1 MDYKNYNP
9 RAAALAQA
17 RTLLTDAVKAAVAD
31 GTLPEAALPDFIVE
45 IPADV
50 KNGDIASNVAMA
62 GARAFHKAPRQ
73 IAEAITAK
81 LQLDGSLFDRFEV
94 AGPGFINLFL
104 GQDWFTSVVR
114 AAVANPEY
122 GRTDAGAGK
131 KYNVEFVSANPTG
144 PMHMGNARGGAL
156 GDGLAACLDWAG
168 YDVTR
173 EFYINDAGNQIEKFG
188 KSLAIRYLQLYKGE
202 DACPLPEECYQGAD
216 IIARAK
222 EFAEVHGDAYVN
234 KDFDELKKAIV
245 ADALPKNIAGLQRD
259 LGKYRI
265 QYDVWFHESDLHS
278 SGAVKAVVDKL
289 LESGA
294 CYKAEDGAI
303 MYRSAQ
309 YAAKYG
315 VVNKRKTDDG
325 SEEEAKDEV
334 LVRANG
340 IPTYFAADIA
350 YHYNKLAV
358 RGFDKAIDV
367 WGADHHGHV
376 ARMKGAMDAIGL
388 DGSRLDIVLMQMV
401 NLMRDGKPVRMSKR
415 TGKAITL
422 TDLLDEVP
430 IDSAR
435 FFFNQRESSSTLDF
449 DLDLAVRNDS
459 ENPVY
464 YVQYAHARICSV
476 LKKLE
481 SEGVK
486 FEGADAV
493 DASVLTG
500 VVNKRKTDD
509 GSEEEAKDEVLVR
522 ANGIPTY
529 FAADIAYH
537 YNKLAVRGFDKAIDV
552 WGADHHGHV
561 ARMKGAM
568 DAIGLDGSRLDIV
581 LMQMVNL
588 MRDGKPV
595 RMSKRTGKAITLTD
609 LLDEVPIDS
618 ARFFFNQR
626 ESSSTLDFDLDLAV
640 RNDSENPVY
649 YVQYAHARICSVLKK
664 LESEGVKFEGADA
677 VDASVL
683 TDPAEQALIRL
694 LAAFP
699 AEITAAAEKYDPARI
714 TRYCIDVASAYHRF
728 YNACRI
734 LDAEGAVQQGRI
746 ALCLAVRGVIHNIL
760 TMFKVT
766 APETM

>member
-17 RTLLTDAVKAAVAD
+17 RTLLTDAGKAAVAD

-245 ADALPKNIAGLQRD
+245 ADALPKNIEGLQRD

-289 LESGA
+289 LETGA

-376 ARMKGAMDAIGL
+376 ARMKGALEAIGI
-388 DGSRLDIVLMQMV
+388 DPNRLDVILMQLV
-401 NLMRDGKPVRMSKR
+401 RLVSGGEVVRMSKR

-422 TDLLDEVP
+422 TDLLDDIPV
-430 IDSAR
+430 DAAR
-435 FFFNQRESSSTLDF
+435 FLFNLREPGSQMEF
-449 DLDLAVRNDS
+449 DLDLAVEQS
-459 ENPVY
+459 AQNPVY
-464 YVQYAHARICSV
+464 YCQYAHARICSI
-476 LKKLE
+476 LKKLA
-481 SEGVK
+481 SEGVAPR
-486 FEGADAV
+486 EC
-493 DASVLTG
+493 TG
-500 VVNKRKTDD
+500 QELCLLATP
-509 GSEEEAKDEVLVR
+509 EER
-522 ANGIPTY
+522 
-529 FAADIAYH
+529 
-537 YNKLAVRGFDKAIDV
+537 
-552 WGADHHGHV
+552 
-561 ARMKGAM
+561 
-568 DAIGLDGSRLDIV
+568 
-581 LMQMVNL
+581 
-588 MRDGKPV
+588 
-595 RMSKRTGKAITLTD
+595 
-609 LLDEVPIDS
+609 
-618 ARFFFNQR
+618 
-626 ESSSTLDFDLDLAV
+626 
-640 RNDSENPVY
+640 
-649 YVQYAHARICSVLKK
+649 
-664 LESEGVKFEGADA
+664 
-677 VDASVL
+677 
-683 TDPAEQALIRL
+683 ALIRH
-694 LAAFP
+694 LAALTD
-699 AEITAAAEKYDPARI
+699 EIVLSAKNYDPARI
-714 TRYCIDVASAYHRF
+714 TRYVIELATLFHKF
-728 YNACRI
+728 YNACRVRVEDEA
-734 LDAEGAVQQGRI
+734 LMQARI
-746 ALCLAVRGVIHNIL
+746 YLCICVRDTIRNIL
-760 TMFKVT
+760 EMLKIMV
-766 APETM
+766 PESM

>member
-9 RAAALAQA
+9 RQAALTEA
-17 RTLLTDAVKAAVAD
+17 RALLTDAAKAAVAD
-31 GTLPEAALPDFIVE
+31 GTLPAAELPDFIVE

-50 KNGDIASNVAMA
+50 KNGDVASNIAMA

-81 LQLDGSLFDRFEV
+81 LDLNGTLFSGV
-94 AGPGFINLFL
+94 NIAGPGFINLFL

-114 AAVANPEY
+114 AACANPEY

-173 EFYINDAGNQIEKFG
+173 EFYINDAGNQ
-188 KSLAIRYLQLYKGE
+188 SLAIRYLQLYKGE
-202 DACPLPEECYQGAD
+202 EACPLPEECYQGAD
-216 IIARAK
+216 IIQRAK
-222 EFAEVHGDAYVN
+222 EFAEVHGDSYVN
-234 KDFDELKKAIV
+234 ADFEELKEALI

-265 QYDVWFHESDLHS
+265 DYDVWFHESDLHK
-278 SGAVKAVVDKL
+278 SGAVQAVVDKL
-289 LESGA
+289 LEIGA

-315 VVNKRKTDDG
+315 VVNKKKADDG

-388 DGSRLDIVLMQMV
+388 DGNRLDIVLMQMV

-481 SEGVK
+481 SEGIT
-486 FEGADAV
+486 FNGV
-493 DASVLTG
+493 DG
-500 VVNKRKTDD
+500 
-509 GSEEEAKDEVLVR
+509 
-522 ANGIPTY
+522 
-529 FAADIAYH
+529 
-537 YNKLAVRGFDKAIDV
+537 
-552 WGADHHGHV
+552 
-561 ARMKGAM
+561 
-568 DAIGLDGSRLDIV
+568 
-581 LMQMVNL
+581 
-588 MRDGKPV
+588 
-595 RMSKRTGKAITLTD
+595 
-609 LLDEVPIDS
+609 
-618 ARFFFNQR
+618 
-626 ESSSTLDFDLDLAV
+626 
-640 RNDSENPVY
+640 
-649 YVQYAHARICSVLKK
+649 
-664 LESEGVKFEGADA
+664 

-699 AEITAAAEKYDPARI
+699 AEIVAAADKYDPARI

-734 LDAEGAVQQGRI
+734 MGTEGAVQQGRI
-746 ALCLAVRGVIHNIL
+746 ALCLAVRGVIRNIL
-760 TMFKVT
+760 TMFKVSV
-766 APETM
+766 PETM

>member
-1 MDYKNYNP
+1 MDYQNYNP
-9 RAAALAQA
+9 RLAALTEA
-17 RTLLTDAVKAAVAD
+17 RTLLTDAVKAAMAD
-31 GTLPEAALPDFIVE
+31 GTLPEADLPDFIVE

-50 KNGDIASNVAMA
+50 KNGDVASNLAMA
-62 GARAFHKAPRQ
+62 GARVFRKAPRQ

-81 LQLDGSLFDRFEV
+81 LDLNGSLFAGVDI

-104 GQDWFTSVVR
+104 GKEWFTSVLR
-114 AAVANPEY
+114 AACQNPEY

-131 KYNVEFVSANPTG
+131 RYNVEFVSANPTG

-156 GDGLAACLDWAG
+156 GDCLAACLDWAG

-202 DACPLPEECYQGAD
+202 EACPLPAECYQGAD
-216 IIARAK
+216 IVQRAK

-234 KDFDELKKAIV
+234 ADFEELKKAIV

-265 QYDVWFHESDLHS
+265 QYDVWFHESDLHK
-278 SGAVKAVVDKL
+278 SGAVQAVVDKL
-289 LESGA
+289 LETGA

-315 VVNKRKTDDG
+315 VANKRKTEDG

-388 DGSRLDIVLMQMV
+388 NGEQLDVVLMQMV

-435 FFFNQRESSSTLDF
+435 FFFNQRESTSTLDF

-464 YVQYAHARICSV
+464 YVQYAHARICSL
-476 LKKLE
+476 LKKME
-481 SEGVK
+481 EQ
-486 FEGADAV
+486 
-493 DASVLTG
+493 G
-500 VVNKRKTDD
+500 VVFQ
-509 GSEEEAKDEVLVR
+509 GAE
-522 ANGIPTY
+522 GID
-529 FAADIAYH
+529 AA
-537 YNKLAVRGFDKAIDV
+537 
-552 WGADHHGHV
+552 
-561 ARMKGAM
+561 
-568 DAIGLDGSRLDIV
+568 
-581 LMQMVNL
+581 
-588 MRDGKPV
+588 
-595 RMSKRTGKAITLTD
+595 
-609 LLDEVPIDS
+609 
-618 ARFFFNQR
+618 
-626 ESSSTLDFDLDLAV
+626 
-640 RNDSENPVY
+640 
-649 YVQYAHARICSVLKK
+649 
-664 LESEGVKFEGADA
+664 
-677 VDASVL
+677 VL
-683 TDPAEQALIRL
+683 TDPSEQALIRL

-699 AEITAAAEKYDPARI
+699 AEIVAAADKYDPARI
-714 TRYCIDVASAYHRF
+714 TRYCIDVATAFHRF

-734 LDAEGAVQQGRI
+734 LDAEGAVQQSRI
-746 ALCLAVRGVIHNIL
+746 ALCLGVRGVIHNIL
-760 TMFKVT
+760 TMFKVN
-766 APETM
+766 APESM

>member
-1 MDYKNYNP
+1 MDYQNYNP
-9 RAAALAQA
+9 RLAALTEA
-17 RTLLTDAVKAAVAD
+17 RTLLTDAAKAAMAD
-31 GTLPEAALPDFIVE
+31 GTLPEADLPDFIVE

-50 KNGDIASNVAMA
+50 KNGDVASNLAMA
-62 GARAFHKAPRQ
+62 GARVFRKAPRQ

-81 LQLDGSLFDRFEV
+81 LDLNGSLFAGVDI

-104 GQDWFTSVVR
+104 GKEWFTSVLR
-114 AAVANPEY
+114 AACQNPEY

-131 KYNVEFVSANPTG
+131 RYNVEFVSANPTG

-156 GDGLAACLDWAG
+156 GDCLAACLDWAG

-202 DACPLPEECYQGAD
+202 EACPLPAECYQGAD
-216 IIARAK
+216 IVQRAK

-234 KDFDELKKAIV
+234 ADFEDLKKAIV

-265 QYDVWFHESDLHS
+265 QYDVWFHESDLHK
-278 SGAVKAVVDKL
+278 SGAVQAVVDKL
-289 LESGA
+289 LETGA

-315 VVNKRKTDDG
+315 VANKRKTEDG

-334 LVRANG
+334 LVRSNG

-388 DGSRLDIVLMQMV
+388 NGEQLDVVLMQMV

-435 FFFNQRESSSTLDF
+435 FFFNQRESTSTLDF

-464 YVQYAHARICSV
+464 YVQYAHARICSL
-476 LKKLE
+476 LKKME
-481 SEGVK
+481 EQ
-486 FEGADAV
+486 
-493 DASVLTG
+493 G
-500 VVNKRKTDD
+500 VVFQGAEDID
-509 GSEEEAKDEVLVR
+509 
-522 ANGIPTY
+522 
-529 FAADIAYH
+529 AA
-537 YNKLAVRGFDKAIDV
+537 
-552 WGADHHGHV
+552 
-561 ARMKGAM
+561 
-568 DAIGLDGSRLDIV
+568 
-581 LMQMVNL
+581 
-588 MRDGKPV
+588 
-595 RMSKRTGKAITLTD
+595 
-609 LLDEVPIDS
+609 
-618 ARFFFNQR
+618 
-626 ESSSTLDFDLDLAV
+626 
-640 RNDSENPVY
+640 
-649 YVQYAHARICSVLKK
+649 
-664 LESEGVKFEGADA
+664 
-677 VDASVL
+677 VL
-683 TDPAEQALIRL
+683 TDPSEQALIRL

-699 AEITAAAEKYDPARI
+699 AEIVAAADKYDPARI
-714 TRYCIDVASAYHRF
+714 TRYCIDVATAFHRF
-728 YNACRI
+728 YNTCRI
-734 LDAEGAVQQGRI
+734 LDAEGAVQQSRI
-746 ALCLAVRGVIHNIL
+746 ALCLGVRGVIHNIL
-760 TMFKVT
+760 TMFKVNT
-766 APETM
+766 PESM

>member
-1 MDYKNYNP
+1 MDYQNYNP
-9 RAAALAQA
+9 RLAALTEA
-17 RTLLTDAVKAAVAD
+17 RTLLTNAAKAAMAD
-31 GTLPEAALPDFIVE
+31 GTLPEADLQDFIVE

-50 KNGDIASNVAMA
+50 KNGDVASNLAMT
-62 GARAFHKAPRQ
+62 GARAFRKAPRQ

-81 LQLDGSLFDRFEV
+81 LDLTDTLFSRVEI

-104 GQDWFTSVVR
+104 GQAWFTSVLR
-114 AAVANPEY
+114 AACQNPEY
-122 GRTDAGAGK
+122 GRTNAGAGK
-131 KYNVEFVSANPTG
+131 RYNVEFVSANPTG

-156 GDGLAACLDWAG
+156 GDCLSACLDWAG

-202 DACPLPEECYQGAD
+202 EACPLPAECYQGAD
-216 IIARAK
+216 IIQRAK

-234 KDFDELKKAIV
+234 ADFEELKKAIV

-265 QYDVWFHESDLHS
+265 QYDVWFHESDLHKN
-278 SGAVKAVVDKL
+278 GAVQAVVDKL
-289 LESGA
+289 LETGA

-315 VVNKRKTDDG
+315 VANKRKTEDG

-358 RGFDKAIDV
+358 RGFDKSIDV

-388 DGSRLDIVLMQMV
+388 NGEQLDVVLMQMV

-435 FFFNQRESSSTLDF
+435 FFFNQRESTSTLDF

-464 YVQYAHARICSV
+464 YVQYAHARICSL
-476 LKKLE
+476 LKKME
-481 SEGVK
+481 EQGVVFQGAEGV
-486 FEGADAV
+486 DA
-493 DASVLTG
+493 
-500 VVNKRKTDD
+500 
-509 GSEEEAKDEVLVR
+509 
-522 ANGIPTY
+522 
-529 FAADIAYH
+529 AA
-537 YNKLAVRGFDKAIDV
+537 L
-552 WGADHHGHV
+552 
-561 ARMKGAM
+561 
-568 DAIGLDGSRLDIV
+568 
-581 LMQMVNL
+581 Q
-588 MRDGKPV
+588 
-595 RMSKRTGKAITLTD
+595 
-609 LLDEVPIDS
+609 
-618 ARFFFNQR
+618 
-626 ESSSTLDFDLDLAV
+626 
-640 RNDSENPVY
+640 
-649 YVQYAHARICSVLKK
+649 
-664 LESEGVKFEGADA
+664 
-677 VDASVL
+677 
-683 TDPAEQALIRL
+683 DPSEQALLRL

-699 AEITAAAEKYDPARI
+699 AEIVAAADKYDPARI
-714 TRYCIDVASAYHRF
+714 TRYCIDVATAFHRF

-734 LDAEGAVQQGRI
+734 LDAEGTVQQSRI
-746 ALCLAVRGVIHNIL
+746 ALCLGVRSVIHNIL
-760 TMFKVT
+760 TMFKIN
-766 APETM
+766 APESM

>member
-1 MDYKNYNP
+1 MCIRDRPKAEYHHQRKVYPVAAIHGGDEYRIADTGAYRLPAAGKGYKQRGFFIMTDFEKTYQNYNP
-9 RAAALAQA
+9 RAAALAEA
-17 RTLLTDAVKAAVAD
+17 RALLTEAAKAAMAD
-31 GTLPEAALPDFIVE
+31 GTLPEAELPAFIVE
-45 IPADV
+45 IPADT
-50 KNGDIASNVAMA
+50 KNGDIASNLAMA
-62 GARAFHKAPRQ
+62 GARTWRKAPKM
-73 IAEAITAK
+73 IADALLAHLPSIEHSVFAK
-81 LQLDGSLFDRFEV
+81 VEV

-104 GQDWFTSVVR
+104 APSFWASVVLG
-114 AAVANPEY
+114 ACSNKEY
-122 GRTDAGAGK
+122 GRTDHGKGA

-156 GDGLAACLDWAG
+156 GDCLAAVLDWSG

-173 EFYINDAGNQIEKFG
+173 EFYINDAGNQIQKFG

-202 DACPLPEECYQGAD
+202 EAVPLPEECYQGAD

-222 EFAEVHGDAYVN
+222 EFAEIHGDSYVD
-234 KDFDELKKAIV
+234 KDFEELKDALI

-265 QYDVWFHESDLHS
+265 TYDVWFHESDLHK
-278 SGAVKAVVDKL
+278 SGAVDDVIKILMDK
-289 LESGA
+289 GA

-309 YAAKYG
+309 YASKYG
-315 VVNKRKTDDG
+315 VVNRKKDENADG
-325 SEEEAKDEV
+325 EEEAKDEV

-358 RGFDKAIDV
+358 RGFDRAIDI

-376 ARMKGAMDAIGL
+376 ARMKGAMDAVGL
-388 DGSRLDIVLMQMV
+388 DGTKLDVVLMQMV

-481 SEGVK
+481 AAGVT
-486 FEGADAV
+486 FEGADAL
-493 DASVLTG
+493 DASL
-500 VVNKRKTDD
+500 
-509 GSEEEAKDEVLVR
+509 
-522 ANGIPTY
+522 
-529 FAADIAYH
+529 
-537 YNKLAVRGFDKAIDV
+537 
-552 WGADHHGHV
+552 
-561 ARMKGAM
+561 
-568 DAIGLDGSRLDIV
+568 
-581 LMQMVNL
+581 
-588 MRDGKPV
+588 
-595 RMSKRTGKAITLTD
+595 
-609 LLDEVPIDS
+609 
-618 ARFFFNQR
+618 
-626 ESSSTLDFDLDLAV
+626 
-640 RNDSENPVY
+640 
-649 YVQYAHARICSVLKK
+649 
-664 LESEGVKFEGADA
+664 
-677 VDASVL
+677 L
-683 TDPAEQALIRL
+683 TDPSEQALLRL
-694 LAAFP
+694 LSAFP
-699 AEITAAAEKYDPARI
+699 AEIAAAAEKYDPARI
-714 TRYCIDVASAYHRF
+714 TRYVIDIATAFHRF

-734 LDAEGAVQQGRI
+734 LEADPAVRQCRM
-746 ALCLAVRGVIHNIL
+746 ALCLAVRSVIRNVL

-766 APETM
+766 VPESM

>member
-9 RAAALAQA
+9 RQAALTEA
-17 RTLLTDAVKAAVAD
+17 RALLTDAAKAAVAD
-31 GTLPEAALPDFIVE
+31 GTLPAADLPDFIVE

-50 KNGDIASNVAMA
+50 KNGDVASNIAMA

-81 LQLDGSLFDRFEV
+81 LDLNGTLFAGVEI

-114 AAVANPEY
+114 AACANPEY

-188 KSLAIRYLQLYKGE
+188 KSLAVRYLQLYKGE
-202 DACPLPEECYQGAD
+202 EAYPLPEECYQGAD
-216 IIARAK
+216 IIQRAK
-222 EFAEVHGDAYVN
+222 EFAEVHGDSYVN
-234 KDFDELKKAIV
+234 ADFDELKKVII

-265 QYDVWFHESDLHS
+265 DYDVWFHESDLHK
-278 SGAVKAVVDKL
+278 SGAVQAVVDKL
-289 LESGA
+289 LEIGA

-315 VVNKRKTDDG
+315 VVNKKKADDG

-481 SEGVK
+481 SEGITFNGVD
-486 FEGADAV
+486 GV
-493 DASVLTG
+493 DA
-500 VVNKRKTDD
+500 
-509 GSEEEAKDEVLVR
+509 A
-522 ANGIPTY
+522 
-529 FAADIAYH
+529 
-537 YNKLAVRGFDKAIDV
+537 
-552 WGADHHGHV
+552 
-561 ARMKGAM
+561 
-568 DAIGLDGSRLDIV
+568 
-581 LMQMVNL
+581 
-588 MRDGKPV
+588 
-595 RMSKRTGKAITLTD
+595 
-609 LLDEVPIDS
+609 
-618 ARFFFNQR
+618 
-626 ESSSTLDFDLDLAV
+626 
-640 RNDSENPVY
+640 
-649 YVQYAHARICSVLKK
+649 
-664 LESEGVKFEGADA
+664 
-677 VDASVL
+677 VL

-699 AEITAAAEKYDPARI
+699 AEIVAAADKYDPARI

-734 LDAEGAVQQGRI
+734 KGEADDVANARL
-746 ALCLAVRGVIHNIL
+746 LLAAATRQVLANGLTIL
-760 TMFKVT
+760 GLSK
-766 APETM
+766 PEKM

>member
-1 MDYKNYNP
+1 MEHENAYANYNP
-9 RAAALAQA
+9 RAIALTQA
-17 RTLLTDAVKAAVAD
+17 RTLLMDAAKAAMSA
-31 GTLPEAALPDFIVE
+31 GALPQAELPEFVVE

-50 KNGDIASNVAMA
+50 KNGDVAANLAMV

-73 IAEAITAK
+73 IAEAITD
-81 LQLDGSLFDRFEV
+81 QLDLTGTLFAGVEV

-104 GQDWFTSVVR
+104 GEDWFTAVVH
-114 AAVANPEY
+114 AACVNPEY
-122 GRTDAGAGK
+122 GRTDAGAGSK
-131 KYNVEFVSANPTG
+131 VNVEFVSANPTG

-216 IIARAK
+216 IIAHAK
-222 EFAEVHGDAYVN
+222 AFAACNGDRYVN
-234 KDFDELKKAIV
+234 EDFETLKRALV
-245 ADALPKNIAGLQRD
+245 DYALPKNIEGLQRD

-265 QYDVWFHESDLHS
+265 RYDVWFHESELHS
-278 SGAVKAVVDKL
+278 AGAVQAVVDKL

-315 VVNKRKTDDG
+315 VVNKKKANDG
-325 SEEEAKDEV
+325 EEEEAPKDEV

-350 YHYNKLAV
+350 YHYNKLV
-358 RGFDKAIDV
+358 TRGFDKAIDV

-449 DLDLAVRNDS
+449 DLDLAVRSDS

-481 SEGVK
+481 SEGIA
-486 FEGADAV
+486 FGGIEGV
-493 DASVLTG
+493 DA
-500 VVNKRKTDD
+500 K
-509 GSEEEAKDEVLVR
+509 
-522 ANGIPTY
+522 
-529 FAADIAYH
+529 
-537 YNKLAVRGFDKAIDV
+537 
-552 WGADHHGHV
+552 
-561 ARMKGAM
+561 
-568 DAIGLDGSRLDIV
+568 
-581 LMQMVNL
+581 
-588 MRDGKPV
+588 
-595 RMSKRTGKAITLTD
+595 
-609 LLDEVPIDS
+609 
-618 ARFFFNQR
+618 
-626 ESSSTLDFDLDLAV
+626 
-640 RNDSENPVY
+640 
-649 YVQYAHARICSVLKK
+649 
-664 LESEGVKFEGADA
+664 
-677 VDASVL
+677 VL
-683 TDPAEQALIRL
+683 TDPSEQALIRL

-699 AEITAAAEKYDPARI
+699 AEIVAAATRYDPARI
-714 TRYCIDVASAYHRF
+714 TRFVIDISTAFHRF
-728 YNACRI
+728 YTACRI
-734 LDAEGAVQQGRI
+734 LDAEPQIQQGRI
-746 ALCLAVRGVIHNIL
+746 ALCLAVRGVIRNVL
-760 TMFKVT
+760 TMFKISV
-766 APETM
+766 PESM

>member
-9 RAAALAQA
+9 RQAALTEA
-17 RTLLTDAVKAAVAD
+17 RALLTDAAKAAMAD
-31 GTLPEAALPDFIVE
+31 GALPAAELPDFIVE

-50 KNGDIASNVAMA
+50 KNGDVASNIAMA

-81 LQLDGSLFDRFEV
+81 LDLNGTLFSGVDI

-104 GQDWFTSVVR
+104 GQDWFTSVVC
-114 AAVANPEY
+114 AACANPEY

-168 YDVTR
+168 CDVTR
-173 EFYINDAGNQIEKFG
+173 EFYINDAGNQIQKFG

-202 DACPLPEECYQGAD
+202 EAVPLPEECYQGAD

-222 EFAEVHGDAYVN
+222 EFAEIHGDSYVD
-234 KDFDELKKAIV
+234 KDFEELKDALI

-265 QYDVWFHESDLHS
+265 TYDVWFHESDLHK
-278 SGAVKAVVDKL
+278 SGAVDDVIKILMDK
-289 LESGA
+289 GA

-309 YAAKYG
+309 YASKYG
-315 VVNKRKTDDG
+315 VVNRKKDENADG
-325 SEEEAKDEV
+325 EEEAKDEV

-358 RGFDKAIDV
+358 RGFDRAIDI

-376 ARMKGAMDAIGL
+376 ARMKGAMDAVGL
-388 DGSRLDIVLMQMV
+388 DGTKLDVVLMQMV

-481 SEGVK
+481 SEGIT
-486 FEGADAV
+486 FNGM
-493 DASVLTG
+493 
-500 VVNKRKTDD
+500 D
-509 GSEEEAKDEVLVR
+509 G
-522 ANGIPTY
+522 
-529 FAADIAYH
+529 
-537 YNKLAVRGFDKAIDV
+537 
-552 WGADHHGHV
+552 
-561 ARMKGAM
+561 
-568 DAIGLDGSRLDIV
+568 
-581 LMQMVNL
+581 
-588 MRDGKPV
+588 
-595 RMSKRTGKAITLTD
+595 
-609 LLDEVPIDS
+609 
-618 ARFFFNQR
+618 
-626 ESSSTLDFDLDLAV
+626 
-640 RNDSENPVY
+640 
-649 YVQYAHARICSVLKK
+649 
-664 LESEGVKFEGADA
+664 

-699 AEITAAAEKYDPARI
+699 AEIVAAADKYDPARI

-734 LDAEGAVQQGRI
+734 MGTEGAVQQGRI
-746 ALCLAVRGVIHNIL
+746 ALCLAVRGVIRNIL
-760 TMFKVT
+760 TMFKVSV
-766 APETM
+766 PETM

>member
-156 GDGLAACLDWAG
+156 GDCLAAVLDWSG

-173 EFYINDAGNQIEKFG
+173 EFYINDAGNQIQKFG
-188 KSLAIRYLQLYKGE
+188 KSLAVRYLQKYCGE
-202 DACPLPEECYQGAD
+202 EAYPLPAECYQGGD
-216 IIARAK
+216 IKVLAG
-222 EFAEVHGDAYVN
+222 EFAELNGDKYVASCKGMDEETLFESEAFAALKDALVAY
-234 KDFDELKKAIV
+234 
-245 ADALPKNIAGLQRD
+245 ALPKNIAALKRD

-265 QYDVWFHESDLHS
+265 DYDVWFHESTLHE
-278 SGAVKAVVDKL
+278 SGAVLAVVDKL
-289 LESGA
+289 LELGA
-294 CYKAEDGAI
+294 CYKAEDGAV

-315 VVNKRKTDDG
+315 TVNKKKTEDG
-325 SEEEAKDEV
+325 TEEEAKDEV

-388 DGSRLDIVLMQMV
+388 DG
-401 NLMRDGKPVRMSKR
+401 N
-415 TGKAITL
+415 
-422 TDLLDEVP
+422 
-430 IDSAR
+430 
-435 FFFNQRESSSTLDF
+435 
-449 DLDLAVRNDS
+449 
-459 ENPVY
+459 
-464 YVQYAHARICSV
+464 
-476 LKKLE
+476 
-481 SEGVK
+481 
-486 FEGADAV
+486 
-493 DASVLTG
+493 
-500 VVNKRKTDD
+500 
-509 GSEEEAKDEVLVR
+509 
-522 ANGIPTY
+522 
-529 FAADIAYH
+529 
-537 YNKLAVRGFDKAIDV
+537 
-552 WGADHHGHV
+552 
-561 ARMKGAM
+561 
-568 DAIGLDGSRLDIV
+568 RLDIV

-699 AEITAAAEKYDPARI
+699 AEIAAAAEKYDPARI

-760 TMFKVT
+760 TMFKVN

>member
-1 MDYKNYNP
+1 MDYQNYNP
-9 RAAALAQA
+9 RLAALTEA
-17 RTLLTDAVKAAVAD
+17 RTLLTDAVKAAMAE
-31 GTLPEAALPDFIVE
+31 GTLPEADLPDFIVE

-50 KNGDIASNVAMA
+50 KNGDVASNLAMA
-62 GARAFHKAPRQ
+62 GARVFHKAPRQ

-81 LQLDGSLFDRFEV
+81 LDLNGTLFAGADI

-104 GQDWFTSVVR
+104 AQDWFTSELR
-114 AAVANPEY
+114 AACSNPEY

-131 KYNVEFVSANPTG
+131 RYNVEFVSANPTG

-156 GDGLAACLDWAG
+156 GDCLAACLDWAG

-202 DACPLPEECYQGAD
+202 EACPLPAECYQGAD
-216 IIARAK
+216 IIQRAK

-234 KDFDELKKAIV
+234 ADFEELKKAIV

-265 QYDVWFHESDLHS
+265 QYDVWFHESDLHK

-289 LESGA
+289 LETGA

-315 VVNKRKTDDG
+315 VANKRKTEDG

-358 RGFDKAIDV
+358 RGFEKAIDV

-388 DGSRLDIVLMQMV
+388 HGEQLDVVLMQMV

-481 SEGVK
+481 EQGITFQGVDSI
-486 FEGADAV
+486 DA
-493 DASVLTG
+493 G
-500 VVNKRKTDD
+500 
-509 GSEEEAKDEVLVR
+509 
-522 ANGIPTY
+522 
-529 FAADIAYH
+529 
-537 YNKLAVRGFDKAIDV
+537 
-552 WGADHHGHV
+552 
-561 ARMKGAM
+561 
-568 DAIGLDGSRLDIV
+568 
-581 LMQMVNL
+581 
-588 MRDGKPV
+588 
-595 RMSKRTGKAITLTD
+595 
-609 LLDEVPIDS
+609 
-618 ARFFFNQR
+618 
-626 ESSSTLDFDLDLAV
+626 
-640 RNDSENPVY
+640 
-649 YVQYAHARICSVLKK
+649 
-664 LESEGVKFEGADA
+664 
-677 VDASVL
+677 VL

-699 AEITAAAEKYDPARI
+699 AEIVAAADKYDPARI
-714 TRYCIDVASAYHRF
+714 TRYCIDVATAFHRF

-734 LDAEGAVQQGRI
+734 LDAEGAVQQNRI
-746 ALCLAVRGVIHNIL
+746 ALCLAVRGVIRNIL
-760 TMFKVT
+760 TMFKITV
-766 APETM
+766 PESM

>member
-9 RAAALAQA
+9 RQAALTEA
-17 RTLLTDAVKAAVAD
+17 RALLTDAAKAAVAD
-31 GTLPEAALPDFIVE
+31 GTLPAADLPDFIVE
-45 IPADV
+45 IPADI
-50 KNGDIASNVAMA
+50 KNGDVASNIAMA

-81 LQLDGSLFDRFEV
+81 LDLNGTLFSGVDI

-114 AAVANPEY
+114 AACANPEY

-168 YDVTR
+168 YEVTR
-173 EFYINDAGNQIEKFG
+173 EFYINDAGNQIQKFG

-202 DACPLPEECYQGAD
+202 EAVPLPEECYQGAD

-222 EFAEVHGDAYVN
+222 EFAEVHGDSYVD
-234 KDFDELKKAIV
+234 KDFEELKDALI

-265 QYDVWFHESDLHS
+265 TYDVWFHESDLHK
-278 SGAVKAVVDKL
+278 SGAVDDVIKILMDK
-289 LESGA
+289 GA

-309 YAAKYG
+309 YASKYG
-315 VVNKRKTDDG
+315 VVNRKKDENADG
-325 SEEEAKDEV
+325 EEEAKDEV

-358 RGFDKAIDV
+358 RGFDRAIDI

-376 ARMKGAMDAIGL
+376 ARMKGAMDAVGL
-388 DGSRLDIVLMQMV
+388 DGTKLDVVLMQMV

-481 SEGVK
+481 SEGIT
-486 FEGADAV
+486 FNGV
-493 DASVLTG
+493 DG
-500 VVNKRKTDD
+500 
-509 GSEEEAKDEVLVR
+509 
-522 ANGIPTY
+522 
-529 FAADIAYH
+529 
-537 YNKLAVRGFDKAIDV
+537 
-552 WGADHHGHV
+552 
-561 ARMKGAM
+561 
-568 DAIGLDGSRLDIV
+568 
-581 LMQMVNL
+581 
-588 MRDGKPV
+588 
-595 RMSKRTGKAITLTD
+595 
-609 LLDEVPIDS
+609 
-618 ARFFFNQR
+618 
-626 ESSSTLDFDLDLAV
+626 
-640 RNDSENPVY
+640 
-649 YVQYAHARICSVLKK
+649 
-664 LESEGVKFEGADA
+664 

-699 AEITAAAEKYDPARI
+699 AEIAAAADKYDPARI

-728 YNACRI
+728 YNSCRI
-734 LDAEGAVQQGRI
+734 MDAEGAVQQGRI
-746 ALCLAVRGVIHNIL
+746 ALCLAVRGVIRNIL
-760 TMFKVT
+760 TMFKVSV
-766 APETM
+766 PETM